1 MNLKTQFTLLIV
13 GIFVIPLLVAAG
25 IIAFQFW
32 SIKNSG
38 YGFSVFPKAMKMI
51 ETSSPEDFLNGDFDV
66 LSVPENI
73 ELTVIDKTN
82 NTIIFSTQTTSNTS
96 LSQVEHLIARVLANE
111 QEDFSLF
118 NISTDQKQFQY
129 LISYPKIFEGSTN
142 FRPRGYVLALFATL
156 PFIIMLFLAIVFS
169 LLIIKSINNKIRN
182 LEYATTQISSGN
194 LEFEIQSKGS
204 DQFASLAHSLDEMR
218 KQLKDE
224 HVRRSRLLMS
234 ISHDLKTPLT
244 SIDGYIDALL
254 EGFGDSESKRDKFL
268 KIMKEKSATL
278 TKRISSLID
287 FAKLTTSEWNL
298 KLEATSLKDFLED
311 FIDLHATEA
320 EMQGFEI
327 TRKVSISKRIK
338 LPMDEQLI
346 FRALE
351 NILSNA
357 MKFSDK
363 RKHIIFSLVQ
373 TNEAELQ
380 IQIQNYG
387 LGIQKEH
394 SDLVFEPFF
403 RESSGR
409 NEPGTGLGLASA
421 KHIIEAH
428 GWSISASSEL
438 GEITSFI
445 ICIPRLI

>member
-1 MNLKTQFTLLIV
+1 M
-13 GIFVIPLLVAAG
+13 
-25 IIAFQFW
+25 AFQFW
-32 SIKNSG
+32 SIRNSG
-38 YGFSVFPKAMKMI
+38 NGFRVFPTIIQMI
-51 ETSSPEDFLNGDFDV
+51 KNTSPEDFLNGKFDA
-66 LSVPENI
+66 LSVPESM
-73 ELTVIDKTN
+73 ELTVVDKTN
-82 NTIIFSTQTTSNTS
+82 NTIIFSTQATSDTL
-96 LSQVEHLIARVLANE
+96 LSEEEYLLSRALADGL
-111 QEDFSLF
+111 EDFSLF

-129 LISYPKIFEGSTN
+129 LISYPRVFKGSTN
-142 FRPRGYVLALFATL
+142 IHPQAYILAIFTTL

-224 HVRRSRLLMS
+224 YVRRSRFLMS
-234 ISHDLKTPLT
+234 ISHDLKTPLA

-278 TKRISSLID
+278 NKRISSLID

-298 KLEATSLKDFLED
+298 KLESTSLKEFIED
-311 FIDLHATEA
+311 FIDLYTTEA
-320 EMQGFEI
+320 EMQGFQI
-327 TRKVSISKRIK
+327 DRKISIPKEVEFPI
-338 LPMDEQLI
+338 DEQLI
-346 FRALE
+346 SRALE

-357 MKFSDK
+357 MKFSGE
-363 RKHIIFSLVQ
+363 RKHIVFSLVQ

-387 LGIQKEH
+387 LGIAKEH
-394 SDLVFEPFF
+394 LDLVFEPFF

-421 KHIIEAH
+421 KYIIEAH

-445 ICIPRLI
+445 ICIPRLM